1 MMTRDGLK
9 HGKRGAPWGALS
21 LAGLLAGCASVPTTL
36 PEIEAVERARF
47 AAMTRQDVSAL
58 DLMLTPDVLYC
69 HSNGMCE
76 NKGQFLATIRSGTI
90 RYKDIRVEKI
100 SARPAAGTVILNGT
114 ITVEG
119 EQNGS
124 PITLRVI
131 YTDVYVKRDGRWQ
144 LTAWQSTRLP

>member
-1 MMTRDGLK
+1 MMTRHGLK

-21 LAGLLAGCASVPTTL
+21 LAGMLAGCASVSATP

-47 AAMTRQDVSAL
+47 AAMTRQDVAAL
-58 DLMLTPDVLYC
+58 DSMLTPDVLYC

-76 NKGQFLATIRSGTI
+76 DKGQFLATIRGGNI

-100 SARPAAGTVILNGT
+100 HARPAAGTYILNGT
-114 ITVEG
+114 ITVDG
-119 EQNGS
+119 EQNGT
-124 PITLRVI
+124 PMTLRIV

-144 LTAWQSTRLP
+144 LAAWQSTRIP